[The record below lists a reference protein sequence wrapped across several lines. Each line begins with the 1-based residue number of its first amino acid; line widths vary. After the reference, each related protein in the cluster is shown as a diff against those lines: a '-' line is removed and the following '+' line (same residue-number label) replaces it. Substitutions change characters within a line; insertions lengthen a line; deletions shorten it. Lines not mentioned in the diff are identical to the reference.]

1 MSRQIETAHLAV
13 PVNAQDHVR
22 GSQFAAVTMVEYGD
36 FQCPSCGEAFPIVE
50 ALIEQ
55 LGDHLRL
62 VFRNFPL
69 TKIHPF
75 AEGAAECA
83 EAAGSQGR
91 FWEMHRL
98 LFEHQTALEPD
109 SLARYGASIGLDAP
123 VFASELTNHTH
134 SARVRADF
142 IGGAKSGVNGTPTF
156 FINGVRH
163 DESYEFDTL
172 LAAIEQAMP

>member
-1 MSRQIETAHLAV
+1 MSRQTSTAHLAV

-22 GSQFAAVTMVEYGD
+22 GLATGTVTLVEYGD

-55 LGDHLRL
+55 LGDRLRL

-69 TKIHPF
+69 TTIHPY
-75 AEGAAECA
+75 AEDAAESA

-98 LFEHQTALEPD
+98 LFEHQAALETE
-109 SLARYGASIGLDAP
+109 SLAQYGASIGLDVPVFDRDDRALPEAAP
-123 VFASELTNHTH
+123 VPQPCSANDRTH
-134 SARVRADF
+134 AFDYCRQPRVGDF
-142 IGGAKSGVNGTPTF
+142 SVWNQGNCMNTQNG
-156 FINGVRH
+156 
-163 DESYEFDTL
+163 D
-172 LAAIEQAMP
+172 

>member
-1 MSRQIETAHLAV
+1 MSRQIDTAHLAV

-22 GSQFAAVTMVEYGD
+22 GLMTAAVTLVEYGD

-69 TKIHPF
+69 TTIHPF
-75 AEGAAECA
+75 AEGAAESA

-98 LFEHQTALEPD
+98 LFEHQAALETD
-109 SLARYGASIGLDAP
+109 SLARYGASIGLDVP
-123 VFASELTNHTH
+123 VFVSELTNHTY
-134 SARVRADF
+134 SPRVRSDF
-142 IGGAKSGVNGTPTF
+142 MGGVKSGVNGTPTF

-163 DESYEFDTL
+163 DDSYDFDAL
-172 LAAIEQAMP
+172 LAAIERAMP

>member
-1 MSRQIETAHLAV
+1 MSRQTATAHLAV

-22 GSQFAAVTMVEYGD
+22 GLTTGTVVMVEYGD

-50 ALIEQ
+50 ALIEK
-55 LGDHLRL
+55 LGDQLRL

-69 TKIHPF
+69 AAIHPF
-75 AEGAAECA
+75 AEVAAEAA
-83 EAAGSQGR
+83 EAAGAQGR

-98 LFEHQTALEPD
+98 LFEHQAALETE
-109 SLARYGASIGLDAP
+109 SLARYGASIGLDMP
-123 VFASELTNHTH
+123 VFDGELANHTY
-134 SARVRADF
+134 SPRVRADF

-163 DESYEFDTL
+163 DDSYDFDAM
-172 LAAIEQAMP
+172 LAAIKRAMP